1 MSIGGET
8 MAQYNRNKS
17 KKTIKG
23 KYQKQFNFF
32 FTVVCLLLTGA
43 ACLSLMNNIGKKQAT
58 LEQLTQVQA
67 KHNQAV
73 EKNRQAQQE
82 YNQVQDS
89 EYLEQVARRD
99 YYYSKEG
106 EIIFDLGETET
117 VSEETTILPE

>member
-1 MSIGGET
+1 
-8 MAQYNRNKS
+8 MAQYIRNKY

-23 KYQKQFNFF
+23 KYQKQFNIV
-32 FTVVCLLLTGA
+32 FTVVCLLLIGA
-43 ACLSLMNNIGKKQAT
+43 ACLSLMKNIGKKQAT

-82 YNQVQDS
+82 YKQVQDS

-106 EIIFDLGETET
+106 EIIFDLGETES

>member
-32 FTVVCLLLTGA
+32 FTVVCLLLIGV
-43 ACLSLMNNIGKKQAT
+43 ACFSLINNIGKKQAT

>member
-1 MSIGGET
+1 

-32 FTVVCLLLTGA
+32 FTVVCLLLIGV
-43 ACLSLMNNIGKKQAT
+43 ACFSLMNNIGKKQAT

-82 YNQVQDS
+82 YHQVQDS